1 MSRRQWTAHEIG
13 LLSVR
18 YPEKGLTGLAGML
31 DRSEDSI
38 TSMAKRLGLRSLNR
52 HRNQVMSRL
61 RAKRPSRQEE
71 ASSEGRH
78 IYWDDR

>member
-1 MSRRQWTAHEIG
+1 MSRRQWAAHEIR
-13 LLSVR
+13 LLAAR
-18 YPEKGLTGLAGML
+18 YPEKGLAGLASIL
-31 DRSEDSI
+31 NRSDDSI

-61 RAKRPSRQEE
+61 RARGPSRQEE